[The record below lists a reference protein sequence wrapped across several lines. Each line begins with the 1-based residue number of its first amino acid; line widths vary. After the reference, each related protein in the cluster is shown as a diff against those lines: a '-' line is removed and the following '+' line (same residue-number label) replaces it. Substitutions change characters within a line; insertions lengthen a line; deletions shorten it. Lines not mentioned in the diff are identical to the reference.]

1 MPHPKN
7 RLKLTGDTHLP
18 DAGLDMH
25 LDDDEPID
33 MAVFEEEEV
42 RVYSDGYVPEA
53 EPTSTRVDVVPA
65 RVQEPMPEPQGVA
78 AKLEQKVERQTART
92 PLLAMSAALFFG
104 WMVTRMLRR

>member
-18 DAGLDMH
+18 DAGLDMQFH
-25 LDDDEPID
+25 DDEPID
-33 MAVFEEEEV
+33 MAVFEEEV
-42 RVYSDGYVPEA
+42 RVYSDGYVPEV
-53 EPTSTRVDVVPA
+53 EPTSARVDPRSD
-65 RVQEPMPEPQGVA
+65 RVQEPVPEPQGVA

>member
-18 DAGLDMH
+18 DAGLDMQFPE
-25 LDDDEPID
+25 DEPID
-33 MAVFEEEEV
+33 MVVFEEEEV

-53 EPTSTRVDVVPA
+53 GPTSTRVEIVPE
-65 RVQEPMPEPQGVA
+65 RLQEPMPEPQGVA
-78 AKLEQKVERQTART
+78 AKLEQKVERQTGRS

>member
-18 DAGLDMH
+18 DAGLDMPF
-25 LDDDEPID
+25 DDDDPIE
-33 MAVFEEEEV
+33 MTVFEDEV
-42 RVYSDGYVPEA
+42 RVYSDGYVPQA
-53 EPTSTRVDVVPA
+53 EPTSTPVPTVLEA
-65 RVQEPMPEPQGVA
+65 VNEPEPMPRGVA
-78 AKLEQKVERQTART
+78 ATLERKVERQTART

>member
-18 DAGLDMH
+18 DAGLDMY
-25 LDDDEPID
+25 LDDDEAID
-33 MAVFEEEEV
+33 MVVFEEEL

-53 EPTSTRVDVVPA
+53 EPTSA
-65 RVQEPMPEPQGVA
+65 PMNAMAEAAPE
-78 AKLEQKVERQTART
+78 

>member
-18 DAGLDMH
+18 DPGLDMY
-25 LDDDEPID
+25 LDDDEAID
-33 MAVFEEEEV
+33 MVVFEEEV

-53 EPTSTRVDVVPA
+53 EPTSAPINSVA
-65 RVQEPMPEPQGVA
+65 EAAPEPQGVA
-78 AKLEQKVERQTART
+78 AKLERKVERQTART

-104 WMVTRMLRR
+104 WIVTRMLRR